1 MQERGQR
8 GCVCVCVCVCVC
20 FETERRDDGVP
31 GAFRLLLSLLLRK
44 LLADKTDRL
53 LMLGLPPPVVALVDS
68 RFSSFK
74 SLFFLSLPPLSN
86 RLISVHWEGVA
97 FPPSRLC
104 EVKICSGGEELDSK
118 GLMNGSRSRGRY
130 SAAQYRRRRRTVR
143 SLQAHAYP
151 AQCLRKLM
159 TCKAADRIHAGRSL
173 DGSRDTKPAPRTES
187 QVKPCSPFFIGRPC
201 HESMSVSPFL
211 ADASFVLARPFFSTY
226 SSAVFNTTLKH
237 LRTSILFAGHGNGR
251 QHNIL
256 PVAQTGPRIRIALN
270 HTHQGPFPF
279 RRFLACPHPHLLDD
293 LACGYLTR

>member
-130 SAAQYRRRRRTVR
+130 S
-143 SLQAHAYP
+143 
-151 AQCLRKLM
+151 
-159 TCKAADRIHAGRSL
+159 AADRIHAGRSL